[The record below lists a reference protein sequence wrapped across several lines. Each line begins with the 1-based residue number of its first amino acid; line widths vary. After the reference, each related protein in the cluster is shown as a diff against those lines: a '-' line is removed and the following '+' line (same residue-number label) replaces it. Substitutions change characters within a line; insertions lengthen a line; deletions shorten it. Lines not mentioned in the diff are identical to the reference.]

1 MQNLRLRVKLNKGRR
16 GISLEK
22 LEKFVVEMRK
32 FLMQAGDDLSISEPK
47 KWIGVDFEDGSLSF
61 TNESALPQTS
71 LSATHFNDS
80 IIALGKSEFPPYLQ
94 ETTANQ
100 FFKVAGGL
108 DLGDT
113 ADIAVFDGEI
123 PIWFEISQR
132 TGILA
137 RKDQLLPYR
146 ITQGAVQGTIH
157 NIFIEN
163 EKPYFT
169 LRELST
175 QKLIKCYFNDDDY
188 AAVVETLKRKG
199 QILHIRGTVVA
210 DTQKRNIEHVTV
222 TRIIPSE
229 PYSYADVEKF
239 LGNNWRQ

>member
-16 GISLEK
+16 GISLDK

-32 FLMQAGDDLSISEPK
+32 FLMQAGDDLNISEPR

-61 TNESALPQTS
+61 TNESASPQTS
-71 LSATHFNDS
+71 LNAAHFNES

-94 ETTANQ
+94 ETTSNQ

-108 DLGDT
+108 DVGDT
-113 ADIAVFDGEI
+113 ADIAVFDGEV
-123 PIWFEISQR
+123 PTWFEISQS
-132 TGILA
+132 TGVLA
-137 RKDQLLPYR
+137 RKDRLLPYR

-157 NIFIEN
+157 SIFIDN

-175 QKLIKCYFNDDDY
+175 QKLIKCYFNNDDY
-188 AAVVETLKRKG
+188 EAVVETLKRKG

-210 DTQKRNIEHVTV
+210 DTQKRIIDHVAV

-229 PYSYADVEKF
+229 PFSYADVDKF
-239 LGNNWRQ
+239 LGNSWRQ